1 MPWRE
6 LRGQVLSIISLL
18 NGSPLPLEKTTDD
31 QVAEMDT
38 NMGARSEKVAK
49 PRKSGGDMGQ
59 GSFEEAFSNRGA
71 SRSKQGPKK
80 VLVEKHRT

>member
-1 MPWRE
+1 
-6 LRGQVLSIISLL
+6 
-18 NGSPLPLEKTTDD
+18 
-31 QVAEMDT
+31 
-38 NMGARSEKVAK
+38 MGAQGEKVAK

-80 VLVEKHRT
+80 VPVEKHRT